1 MFNHNMQ
8 KLLLFIPIILLMLQ
22 ACVTSKSLSK
32 KAEKMDQAGQ
42 YVAAADLYYQ
52 SIRKNPN
59 NTDALIG
66 MNRAG
71 TKVLNDYLRDFS
83 KKALDENY
91 KEAVYKYL
99 EALDYQKKIKDVNVD
114 LKIAPNYEQ
123 KYKEVKQEYIKQQY
137 DKGLKQIGIE
147 QFAEAEK
154 SFNEVYKFDKNYKDV
169 AELRNI
175 AYLEPYYRKAE
186 KLKDE
191 KQYREAYNIY
201 NKILSRVGNYKETRA
216 HMNYV
221 LKKGQITVALA
232 SVKDSPFSIYSKNMK
247 QFTLNAIM
255 KEHDP
260 FIKMVDRDDLD
271 KVLKEQ
277 EIALRGL
284 TKSDGQVDVG
294 ELSSARYLVI
304 FDVTSYDVDEQPLRK
319 KSYRGFESYSEKY
332 YDKNTEKYRYRTKYK
347 PVTYYLYTAFRKVS
361 ITTSYKIVSLSTG
374 EVLSTDIVNKS
385 YESEVR
391 YAEYSG
397 KKSALYP
404 NEEGHVNTSNSAYRE
419 LQSLLNGNRKL
430 ASKGELTNEI
440 YKVTSRLISQRILNT
455 FK

>member
-1 MFNHNMQ
+1 MR
-8 KLLLFIPIILLMLQ
+8 KLLLFTPIILLLLQ

-32 KAEKMDQAGQ
+32 KATKMDQAGQ

-83 KKALDENY
+83 KSALDENY

-99 EALDYQKKIKDVNVD
+99 DALDYQKKIRDVNVD
-114 LKIAPNYEQ
+114 LKIAPNYER
-123 KYKEVKQEYIKQQY
+123 KFEEAKQEYIKQEY
-137 DKGLKQIGIE
+137 NEGLKQMGIE
-147 QFAEAEK
+147 HFTDAEK

-191 KQYREAYNIY
+191 KEYREAYNIY
-201 NKILSRVGNYKETRA
+201 NKILSRVGNYKETKA
-216 HMNYV
+216 HLNYV

-232 SVKDSPFSIYSKNMK
+232 STKDSPFSVYSKNIK

-260 FIKMVDRDDLD
+260 FIKIVDRDDID

-277 EIALRGL
+277 EIALSGL
-284 TKSDGQVDVG
+284 AKTEGQVEVG
-294 ELSSARYLVI
+294 ELSSARYIVI
-304 FDVTSYDVDEQPLRK
+304 FDVTTYDVDEQPLRK
-319 KSYRGFESYSEKY
+319 KSFRGFESFSEKY
-332 YDKNTEKYRYRTKYK
+332 YDKTAEKYRYRTKYK
-347 PVTYYLYTAFRKVS
+347 PVTYYVYSAYRKVS
-361 ITTSYKIVSLSTG
+361 VTTSYKIVSLSTG
-374 EVLSTDIVNKS
+374 EVMSTDIVNKS
-385 YESEVR
+385 YESIVK

-404 NEEGHVNTSNSAYRE
+404 NKEGSVNTSNSAYRE
-419 LQSLLNGNRKL
+419 LQNLLKGNRKL

-440 YKVTSRLISQRILNT
+440 YKVSGNVISQRILNT
-455 FK
+455 FR